1 MPAPADLETSAGR
14 SGIQSR
20 SEPHRAGPLRYKR
33 AVHRRYTTFQV
44 CFESLFE
51 VLRSRTAPGMAI
63 CEIGGGANPLLSRDE
78 RERLRLTY
86 TLIDIDAT
94 ELAKAPDDLHK
105 VALDITSRPLPGQFD
120 IIVSKHLA
128 EHVTDPEA
136 MHRHIWAM
144 LRPGGIAIHFFP
156 TLYSA
161 PFMLNRLIPERLAE
175 RILLYLQPFR
185 AKGGNQRKFP
195 AYYRWCRGPT
205 RHQIRRLVRTG
216 LDVEEYIASFGH
228 AYYVRASV
236 LQRLE
241 DAKTRFLLR
250 HPSALLT
257 SYAVV
262 VLRRPG

>member
-1 MPAPADLETSAGR
+1 
-14 SGIQSR
+14 
-20 SEPHRAGPLRYKR
+20 
-33 AVHRRYTTFQV
+33 
-44 CFESLFE
+44 
-51 VLRSRTAPGMAI
+51 MAI
-63 CEIGGGANPLLSRDE
+63 CEIGGGANPLFSRDE

-105 VALDITSRPLPGQFD
+105 IALDITSRPLLGQFD

-136 MHRHIWAM
+136 MHRHIRAM

-175 RILLYLQPFR
+175 RILLHLQPFR

-205 RHQIRRLVRTG
+205 RYQIRRLVRTG